1 MCSFITAFIYWL
13 SIATI
18 QSEAFVP
25 PSLRK
30 HITVIHHT
38 SASTQT
44 SLPSI
49 VSDSSDYK
57 ADEIDT
63 DDNFDS
69 SDVSRINDDDMAN
82 APTIEEFPVPMSRNN
97 VGSRWICVVLDREM
111 YKGYD
116 GKVWEGESSAHL
128 VSLGEFEEDDEM
140 ADEDVDVQEEDYEE
154 EEEEET
160 VESEIDM
167 DIKAPDFKEVP
178 VKPSAFEFQRLELQE
193 RLMQDTIHD
202 EYDNDHIL
210 WKMHNER
217 IALTEEH
224 VMWARKQNL
233 YNESF
238 NTESMADILWSH
250 QM

>member
-1 MCSFITAFIYWL
+1 MCSFSTAFIYWL

-25 PSLRK
+25 PSPRK

-38 SASTQT
+38 STSTQT

-111 YKGYD
+111 YKEYD

-128 VSLGEFEEDDEM
+128 VPVGEFEEDDEM
-140 ADEDVDVQEEDYEE
+140 ADEDVDVQEEDY
-154 EEEEET
+154 EEEET